1 MQKVKLNND
10 VEMPILGFG
19 VFQIQDGEEC
29 EQAVYEAIQTGYRL
43 IDTAAS
49 YLNEEAVGRGIKR
62 SGVPREELFIT
73 TKLWVQDT
81 GYEATKKA
89 FDKSLKRLQLDYL
102 DLYLIHQPYGDVHGS
117 WRAMEEL
124 YREGKVR
131 AIGVSNF
138 QEDRLMDIIVH
149 NEIIPAVNQVETHP
163 FHQQIENATFMKEN
177 NVQIE
182 AWGPF
187 AEGKND
193 MFHNKTLESIGK
205 KYNKSVA
212 QVVLRWLIQRGVVA
226 IPKSVR
232 KERMAE
238 NFNIFDFELDG
249 EDMDKIATLDQKE
262 SLFFSHRDPEMVKA
276 LGSRRLDI

>member
-89 FDKSLKRLQLDYL
+89 YDKSLIRLQFAYL
-102 DLYLIHQPYGDVHGS
+102 DIY
-117 WRAMEEL
+117 
-124 YREGKVR
+124 
-131 AIGVSNF
+131 F
-138 QEDRLMDIIVH
+138 
-149 NEIIPAVNQVETHP
+149 
-163 FHQQIENATFMKEN
+163 
-177 NVQIE
+177 
-182 AWGPF
+182 
-187 AEGKND
+187 
-193 MFHNKTLESIGK
+193 
-205 KYNKSVA
+205 
-212 QVVLRWLIQRGVVA
+212 
-226 IPKSVR
+226 
-232 KERMAE
+232 
-238 NFNIFDFELDG
+238 
-249 EDMDKIATLDQKE
+249 
-262 SLFFSHRDPEMVKA
+262 
-276 LGSRRLDI
+276 